1 MTNWQANYLEE
12 GRTALSMFDLVE
24 VAAQPGP
31 VPGGGPRGEEAVV
44 QKQQPASRGGGDTE
58 AAAGGTAGG
67 SGRRRERC
75 GRRWSTAGAR
85 RWPMAGARRQQPKHQ
100 GPLRGY
106 DAAISF
112 FLISDAAI
120 SAVDKR
126 IRHTREE
133 RKSYDSQADL
143 LFWALCHGPLL

>member
-67 SGRRRERC
+67 SGRRRARC
-75 GRRWSTAGAR
+75 GRRWSTAGTR
-85 RWPMAGARRQQPKHQ
+85 R
-100 GPLRGY
+100 
-106 DAAISF
+106 AAVA
-112 FLISDAAI
+112 DGGRAQAA
-120 SAVDKR
+120 
-126 IRHTREE
+126 T
-133 RKSYDSQADL
+133 QAPRSTE
-143 LFWALCHGPLL
+143 GI

>member
-31 VPGGGPRGEEAVV
+31 VPGGGPQGEEAVV

-67 SGRRRERC
+67 SGRRRARC

-85 RWPMAGARRQQPKHQ
+85 R
-100 GPLRGY
+100 
-106 DAAISF
+106 AAVA
-112 FLISDAAI
+112 DGGRAQAA
-120 SAVDKR
+120 
-126 IRHTREE
+126 T
-133 RKSYDSQADL
+133 QAPRSTE
-143 LFWALCHGPLL
+143 GI